1 MCADGTAHVFGICIS
16 GVGLLKTEE
25 EEEEEEERDYLY
37 ADDGR
42 NQEPRRR
49 RG

>member
-25 EEEEEEERDYLY
+25 EEEEEERDYLY